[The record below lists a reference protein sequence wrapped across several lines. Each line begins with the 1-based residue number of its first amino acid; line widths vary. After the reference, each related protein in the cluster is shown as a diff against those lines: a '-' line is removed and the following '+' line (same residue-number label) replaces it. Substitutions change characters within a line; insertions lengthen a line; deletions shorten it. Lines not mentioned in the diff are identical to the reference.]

1 MPYRSCT
8 ERVRFREDR
17 SLDSRKGGMLVVMRI
32 GGRADANSGTHNAK
46 DNAESQQVA
55 Q

>member
-1 MPYRSCT
+1 MHYGSCT

-17 SLDSRKGGMLVVMRI
+17 SLDSRKDGMLAAMRI
-32 GGRADANSGTHNAK
+32 GGRAGANSGTHNAK
-46 DNAESQQVA
+46 DNVESQQVA